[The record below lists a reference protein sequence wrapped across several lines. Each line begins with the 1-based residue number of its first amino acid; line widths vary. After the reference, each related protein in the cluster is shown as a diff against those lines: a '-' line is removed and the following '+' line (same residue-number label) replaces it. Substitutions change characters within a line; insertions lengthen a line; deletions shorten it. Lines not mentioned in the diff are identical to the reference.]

1 MSPLIFGVIFLLLGA
16 AFLLFTES
24 RREQKQL
31 LERAQ
36 AQTVRFAQAADEIEP
51 TIIAPA
57 PPRQGLLTRLTNV
70 LGLAKGQLTSR
81 RIPLPVVVAG
91 AVAVGGA
98 AAWQANIFFGP
109 FAAAGG
115 LVVAAVIMRLAYGY
129 ELGRNRDEVFHQ
141 IPDAVGLMVRAVRA
155 GLPVGEAIRSVAR
168 EMPDPTRSEFQRVI
182 AEVGIGVPLD
192 RALWSVFERTG
203 LREYAFLSV
212 VIGLQAQT
220 GGSLAEALENLGN
233 IVRGRVQM
241 AAKARALASQAR
253 ASAVILIALPP
264 VAGTAV
270 SMLQDGYTEAL
281 FGDPRGLKLFGI
293 ACAMML
299 VGILV
304 IRGMLRAAT
313 SD

>member
-1 MSPLIFGVIFLLLGA
+1 MSPLVFVVVFLLLVA
-16 AFLLFTES
+16 AFLLFTDT
-24 RREQKQL
+24 RREEKQL
-31 LERAQ
+31 RERAQ
-36 AQTVRFAQAADEIEP
+36 AQAVRFAQATDEIEP

-57 PPRQGLLTRLTNV
+57 PPRQGLLTRLTNF

-81 RIPLPVVVAG
+81 RIPLGIVVIG
-91 AVAVGGA
+91 ALVIGGL
-98 AAWQANIFFGP
+98 AAWQASIFFGP
-109 FAAAGG
+109 FGIAAG
-115 LVVAAVIMRLAYGY
+115 LVAGGAIMRLAFAF
-129 ELGRNRDEVFHQ
+129 ELGRNRDEVFRQ

-182 AEVGIGVPLD
+182 AEIGIGVPLD
-192 RALWSVFERTG
+192 RALWSIYERTG

-220 GGSLAEALENLGN
+220 GGSLAEALENLAN

-241 AAKARALASQAR
+241 AAKAHALASQAR
-253 ASAVILIALPP
+253 ASAIILIALPP

-270 SMLQDGYTEAL
+270 SLLQEGYTDAL

-293 ACAMML
+293 AVAMML

-304 IRGMLRAAT
+304 IRGMLRSAT
-313 SD
+313 SE